1 MYYVYNYL
9 RNKGDNYVL
18 CLQLSDMYMQI
29 DSKLTEE
36 KICLYK
42 LQFLK
47 KKTWNIIYTIFIN
60 GFWNKDNKRLISITN
75 NFDINVCYCK

>member
-1 MYYVYNYL
+1 
-9 RNKGDNYVL
+9 
-18 CLQLSDMYMQI
+18 MYMQI

-60 GFWNKDNKRLISITN
+60 GFWNKDNKRLISLK
-75 NFDINVCYCK
+75 F